1 MNSNKTRRHLMFG
14 ALALGLAAGAQ
25 AWTWNLGSG
34 ERVDG
39 NGEMGSE
46 TRSLGAFEAIRLS
59 GNFKLKVRQAG
70 GDTLEISADKNLL
83 PYIETRVV
91 ESKGGLKTLEIAP
104 KNGYRLSSRQPVQV
118 HVGMIV
124 LRRLALDGSG
134 DARVEG
140 MKTPR
145 LEVAVAGSG
154 DVLLSELFSEEA
166 SFSVAGSGDI
176 QAQGRVN
183 ALKVS
188 VAGSGDVKA
197 ADLAADE
204 VRVSVAGSG
213 DVLVQANKQL
223 KASIAGSGDVRYRG
237 TPQISSSVAGS
248 GSILPMSR

>member
-1 MNSNKTRRHLMFG
+1 MIRSKTRRHLALG
-14 ALALGLAAGAQ
+14 ALALGLGVSAQ
-25 AWTWNLGSG
+25 AWSWGNA

-39 NGEMGSE
+39 NGEPVSE
-46 TRSLGAFEAIRLS
+46 SRTPGGFEAIRLS

-70 GDTLEISADKNLL
+70 ADTLEITADKNLL

-91 ESKGGLKTLEIAP
+91 ESKGGHKTLEIAP
-104 KNGYRLSSRQPVQV
+104 KSGYRLSSRQPVQIN
-118 HVGMIV
+118 VGMLV
-124 LRRLALDGSG
+124 LRRLAVDGSG
-134 DARVEG
+134 DVRVEG

-154 DVLLSELFSEEA
+154 DVLLSEFFGEEA

-197 ADLAADE
+197 AELAADE

-213 DVLVQANKQL
+213 DVQVQANKQL

-237 TPQISSSVAGS
+237 NPQVSSSVAGS
-248 GSILPMSR
+248 GSIKPMSR

>member
-1 MNSNKTRRHLMFG
+1 MNRNKTRRHLVLG

-39 NGEMGSE
+39 NGESGSE
-46 TRSLGAFEAIRLS
+46 SRTPGAFEAIRLS
-59 GNFKLKVRQAG
+59 GSFKLKVRQAG
-70 GDTLEISADKNLL
+70 ADTLEITADKNLL

-104 KNGYRLSSRQPVQV
+104 KSGYRLNSRQPVQLN
-118 HVGMIV
+118 VGMLV
-124 LRRLALDGSG
+124 LRRLAVDGSG

-145 LEVAVAGSG
+145 LDVAVAGSG
-154 DVLLSELFSEEA
+154 DVYLNELFSEEVA
-166 SFSVAGSGDI
+166 LSVAGSGDV
-176 QAQGRVN
+176 QAQGRAN
-183 ALKVS
+183 SLKIS
-188 VAGSGDVKA
+188 LAGSGDVKA

-213 DVLVQANKQL
+213 DVLVHANKLL

-237 TPQISSSVAGS
+237 NPQVSSSVAGS
-248 GSILPMSR
+248 GSIKPMSR